1 MATLSD
7 RRKADR
13 DRRARWVKRQRVNGK
28 KIVSAVL
35 SRNAQDALC
44 KEKERTGES
53 NSAVIERALLNLNKN
68 DQRKA
73 WQFFNGI
80 DLK

>member
-7 RRKADR
+7 RQKADR
-13 DRRARWVKRQRVNGK
+13 DRRAKWVKRQRVKGK
-28 KIVSAVL
+28 KIISAVI
-35 SRNAQDALC
+35 SRNAQDVLNS
-44 KEKERTGES
+44 EKERTGES
-53 NSAVIERALLNLNKN
+53 NSAIIERALLNLNKA
-68 DQRKA
+68 DQKKA

>member
-1 MATLSD
+1 MATLTQ
-7 RRKADR
+7 RRKANR
-13 DRRARWVKRQRVNGK
+13 DRRARWVQRQRVNGK
-28 KIVSAVL
+28 KIVSAVI
-35 SRNAQDALC
+35 SRNAQDVLNS
-44 KEKERTGES
+44 EKERTGES
-53 NSAVIERALLNLNKN
+53 NSAVIERALLNLNKT

>member
-13 DRRARWVKRQRVNGK
+13 GRRARWVKRQRVNGK

-35 SRNAQDALC
+35 SRNAQDALNR
-44 KEKERTGES
+44 EKERTGEN
-53 NSAVIERALLNLNKN
+53 NSVVIERALLNLNKT

>member
-1 MATLSD
+1 MATLSE

-13 DRRARWVKRQRVNGK
+13 DRRARWVKRQRLKGK

-35 SRNAQDALC
+35 SRNAQDVLNS
-44 KEKERTGES
+44 EKAKTGEN
-53 NSAVIERALLNLNKN
+53 NSAVIERALLNLSKT
-68 DQRKA
+68 DPKKA